1 MEKKKIFNKW
11 LPANELGINQGLKRD
26 MQRGLD
32 LQGGLVILMP
42 LYILMVEQALQ
53 DICRV
58 LQKNRLKNM
67 QRKLYLIVVVAVPF
81 DKIAIELLSFM
92 TCLDNNYFYD

>member
-1 MEKKKIFNKW
+1 
-11 LPANELGINQGLKRD
+11 
-26 MQRGLD
+26 
-32 LQGGLVILMP
+32 
-42 LYILMVEQALQ
+42 
-53 DICRV
+53 V